1 MSENTAALLDRLRGQ
16 IRKLEAQPRALLMA
30 LRTGVEEVDALGVFR
45 LGAGVELCGEEAS
58 GRTTLALSVV
68 AAACRQ
74 KRLAAWVDGPQELY
88 PPAAVSLGVEL
99 ERLLIVRPKAPGQLV
114 WSAVQLLRSGAFSCV
129 VLDVMHTGVVPSLT
143 DTKKLL
149 DAARAGGSLLVLVTS
164 QAAPAQ
170 GLVRLMLRQHREGA
184 RGAAGGHLRC
194 VEGGRGPSE
203 GPGGAEPGSSR
214 APPREDFTFLIES
227 PHGRRTQLPRA
238 RLVREGVPV
247 RRARTIG
254 AAAAPLRVVPAESF
268 ARPRK
273 NFDRDGYGLLGQGR
287 PGREGP
293 IALPAPLRTA
303 RSWQ

>member
-16 IRKLEAQPRALLMA
+16 IRKLEAQPRTLLMA

-170 GLVRLMLRQHREGA
+170 GLVRLMLRQHREGT

-194 VEGGRGPSE
+194 VEGGRGPSAC
-203 GPGGAEPGSSR
+203 PGGAEPGSGR
-214 APPREDFTFLIES
+214 ATPREDFTFLIEA

-247 RRARTIG
+247 RRTRAIG

-293 IALPAPLRTA
+293 IELPAPLRTA